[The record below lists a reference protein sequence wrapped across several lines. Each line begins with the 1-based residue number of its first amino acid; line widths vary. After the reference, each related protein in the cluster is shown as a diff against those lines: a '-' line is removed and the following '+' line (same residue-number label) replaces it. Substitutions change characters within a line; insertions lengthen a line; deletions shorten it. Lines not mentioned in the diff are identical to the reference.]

1 MGHAVCSAL
10 TRAGANNGADA
21 LILNRPHTYTDLFT
35 TSKPCKTFKIYF
47 MLK

>member
-10 TRAGANNGADA
+10 TRAGANNSADA
-21 LILNRPHTYTDLFT
+21 LILNRPHTDTDLFT